1 MRKVII
7 ALLLIIAIVGMGGI
21 WFVHS
26 IPDAKDPDSTEE
38 ISVEIPEGYGINAI
52 GELLEEKGVI
62 SSALKFKLYNRLSGD
77 GAVLNAGTFTLSPSM
92 DLPAI
97 FEKLSSYDV
106 DTMSFTIPEGLT
118 LYQTAAKLA
127 DQGLGTYED
136 FLRAFQYGEYD
147 YAWLENNSLEGYL
160 LPDTYQIPTEEFE
173 EEDIVD
179 FLLSQF
185 EQTVLPIYDS
195 ADQSLKDQYTLNEI
209 LTAASIIERECM
221 KDDERPLVA
230 SVIYNRMDQN
240 MKLEMCSTIQY
251 LLLMETGE
259 VKENLLYSD
268 LEIESP
274 YNTYLHFGL
283 PPGPICSPG
292 IASIKAALEP
302 ADTDYLFFVVS
313 ADLDGSSKFSSNYDD
328 FLDYKDEYY
337 DAWNAANS
345 GD

>member
-7 ALLLIIAIVGMGGI
+7 ALLLIIAIGGLGGI

-26 IPDAKDPDSTEE
+26 IPDALDPDSTEE
-38 ISVEIPEGYGINAI
+38 ITVEIPEGYGTNAI
-52 GELLEEKGVI
+52 GELLEEQGVI
-62 SSALKFKLYNRLSGD
+62 SSAFKFKLYNRLSGND
-77 GAVLNAGTFTLSPSM
+77 AILNAGTYTLSPSM

-97 FEKLSSYDV
+97 FEKLSGYDV

-118 LYQTAAKLA
+118 IEQTAMRLSE
-127 DQGLGTYED
+127 QGFGIYEE
-136 FLRAFQYGEYD
+136 FLRAIQNGSYD
-147 YAWLENNSLEGYL
+147 YGWLENNSLEGYL
-160 LPDTYQIPTEEFE
+160 LPDTYTVPDGYTEEE
-173 EEDIVD
+173 IID
-179 FLLSQF
+179 FLLGQF
-185 EQTVLPIYDS
+185 EQTVLPLYDS
-195 ADQSLKDQYTLNEI
+195 ADQSIKDKYTLNEI
-209 LTAASIIERECM
+209 ITAASIIERECM
-221 KDDERPLVA
+221 KDEERPLVA

-240 MKLEMCSTIQY
+240 MMLEMCSTIQY
-251 LLLMETGE
+251 LLLQETGE

-274 YNTYLHFGL
+274 YNTYLHYGL

-302 ADTDYLFFVVS
+302 ADTDYLYFVVS

-337 DAWNAANS
+337 EAWNAANANN
-345 GD
+345 

>member
-7 ALLLIIAIVGMGGI
+7 AFLLIIAIAGMGGV

-26 IPDAKDPDSTEE
+26 IPDALDPDSTEE
-38 ISVEIPEGYGINAI
+38 ITVEIPEGYGINAI
-52 GELLEEKGVI
+52 GELLEEQGVI
-62 SSALKFKLYNRLSGD
+62 SSAFKFKLYNRLSGD
-77 GAVLNAGTFTLSPSM
+77 GAVLNAGTYTLSPSM

-97 FEKLSSYDV
+97 FEKLSSYEV
-106 DTMSFTIPEGLT
+106 DSMSFTIPEGLT
-118 LYQTAAKLA
+118 LYQTAEKLA
-127 DQGLGTYED
+127 DQGMGSYEE
-136 FLRAFQYGEYD
+136 FLRAIQNVDFGYG
-147 YAWLENNSLEGYL
+147 WLENNSLEGYL
-160 LPDTYQIPTEEFE
+160 LPNTYTVPDGYTEEQ
-173 EEDIVD
+173 IID
-179 FLLSQF
+179 FLLEQF

-195 ADQSLKDQYTLNEI
+195 ADQALKDKYTLNEI
-209 LTAASIIERECM
+209 ITAASIIERECM

-230 SVIYNRMDQN
+230 SVIYNRMDEN

-302 ADTDYLFFVVS
+302 ADTDYLYFVVS

-337 DAWNAANS
+337 EAWNAANANN
-345 GD
+345 

>member
-1 MRKVII
+1 MRKVLI
-7 ALLLIIAIVGMGGI
+7 AFLLIIAIVGMGAL

-26 IPDAKDPDSTEE
+26 IPEALDPDSTDE
-38 ISVEIPEGYGINAI
+38 ITVEIPEGYGTNAI

-62 SSALKFKLYNRLSGD
+62 ASALKFKLYNRLSGN
-77 GAVLNAGTFTLSPSM
+77 GVVLNAGTYTLSPSM

-118 LYQTAAKLA
+118 LEQTAMRLA
-127 DQGLGTYED
+127 DQGLGYYET
-136 FLRAFQYGEYD
+136 FMGAIEEGNYN

-160 LPDTYQIPTEEFE
+160 LPNTYMVPQGYNEEQI
-173 EEDIVD
+173 ID
-179 FLLSQF
+179 FLLEQF
-185 EQTVLPIYDS
+185 EQTVLPLYDS
-195 ADQSLKDQYTLNEI
+195 ADQSIKDKYTLNEI
-209 LTAASIIERECM
+209 ITVASIIERECM

-240 MKLEMCSTIQY
+240 IKLEMCSTIQY
-251 LLLMETGE
+251 LLLKETGE

-283 PPGPICSPG
+283 PPGPICCPG
-292 IASIKAALEP
+292 LASIKAALEP
-302 ADTDYLFFVVS
+302 ADTDYLYFVVS

-328 FLDYKDEYY
+328 FLNYKDEYY
-337 DAWNAANS
+337 EAWNAAN
-345 GD
+345 GE

>member
-1 MRKVII
+1 MRKVLIV
-7 ALLLIIAIVGMGGI
+7 LLLIIAIVGMGGI
-21 WFVHS
+21 WFIHS
-26 IPDAKDPDSTEE
+26 LPDAKDPASTEE
-38 ISVEIPEGYGINAI
+38 ITVEIPEGYGTNAI
-52 GELLEEKGVI
+52 GELLEEQGVI
-62 SSALKFKLYNRLSGD
+62 SSALKFKLYNRLSGND
-77 GAVLNAGTFTLSPSM
+77 TVLNAGTYTLSPSM

-106 DTMSFTIPEGLT
+106 STMSFTIPEGLT
-118 LYQTAAKLA
+118 LEQTAMKLS
-127 DQGLGTYED
+127 DQGLGAYEE
-136 FLRAFQYGEYD
+136 FLRAIQNTDFGYG
-147 YAWLENNSLEGYL
+147 WLENNSLEGYL
-160 LPDTYQIPTEEFE
+160 LPNTYMVPEGATEEE
-173 EEDIVD
+173 IIDY
-179 FLLSQF
+179 LLGQF
-185 EQTVLPIYDS
+185 EQTVLPLYDS
-195 ADQSLKDQYTLNEI
+195 ADQALKDKYTLNEI
-209 LTAASIIERECM
+209 ITAASIIERECM
-221 KDDERPLVA
+221 KDEERPLVA

-251 LLLMETGE
+251 LLLQETGE

-302 ADTDYLFFVVS
+302 ADTDYLYFVVS

-337 DAWNAANS
+337 EAWNAANANN
-345 GD
+345 

>member
-7 ALLLIIAIVGMGGI
+7 AFLLIIAIAGMGGV

-26 IPDAKDPDSTEE
+26 IPDALDPDSTEE
-38 ISVEIPEGYGINAI
+38 ITVEIPEGYGINAI
-52 GELLEEKGVI
+52 GELLEEQGVI
-62 SSALKFKLYNRLSGD
+62 SSAFKFKLYNRLSGD
-77 GAVLNAGTFTLSPSM
+77 GAVLNAGTYTLSPSM

-97 FEKLSSYDV
+97 FEKLSSYEV
-106 DTMSFTIPEGLT
+106 DSMSFTIPEGLT
-118 LYQTAAKLA
+118 LYQTAEKLA
-127 DQGLGTYED
+127 DQGMGSYEE
-136 FLRAFQYGEYD
+136 FLRAIQNVDFGYG
-147 YAWLENNSLEGYL
+147 WLENNSLEGYL
-160 LPDTYQIPTEEFE
+160 LPNTYTVPDGYTEEQ
-173 EEDIVD
+173 IID
-179 FLLSQF
+179 FLLEQF
-185 EQTVLPIYDS
+185 EQTVLPVYDS
-195 ADQSLKDQYTLNEI
+195 ADQALKDKYTLNEI
-209 LTAASIIERECM
+209 ITAASIIERECM

-230 SVIYNRMDQN
+230 SVIYNRMDEN

-292 IASIKAALEP
+292 IASIEAALEP
-302 ADTDYLFFVVS
+302 ADTDYLYFVVS

-337 DAWNAANS
+337 EAWNAANANN
-345 GD
+345 

>member
-7 ALLLIIAIVGMGGI
+7 AFLLIIAIAGMGGV

-26 IPDAKDPDSTEE
+26 IPDALDPDSTEE
-38 ISVEIPEGYGINAI
+38 ITVEIPEGYGINAI
-52 GELLEEKGVI
+52 GELLEEQGVI
-62 SSALKFKLYNRLSGD
+62 SSAFKFKLYNRLSGD
-77 GAVLNAGTFTLSPSM
+77 GAVLNAGTYTLSPSM

-97 FEKLSSYDV
+97 FEKLSSYEV
-106 DTMSFTIPEGLT
+106 DSMSFTIPEGLT
-118 LYQTAAKLA
+118 LYQTAEKLA
-127 DQGLGTYED
+127 DQGMGSYEE
-136 FLRAFQYGEYD
+136 FLRAIQNVDFGYG
-147 YAWLENNSLEGYL
+147 WLENNSLEGYL
-160 LPDTYQIPTEEFE
+160 LPNTYTVPDGYTEEQ
-173 EEDIVD
+173 IID
-179 FLLSQF
+179 FLLEQF

-195 ADQSLKDQYTLNEI
+195 ADQALKDKYTLNEI
-209 LTAASIIERECM
+209 ITAASIIERECM

-230 SVIYNRMDQN
+230 SVIYNRMDEN

-302 ADTDYLFFVVS
+302 ADTDYLYFVVS

-337 DAWNAANS
+337 EAWNEANANN
-345 GD
+345 

>member
-7 ALLLIIAIVGMGGI
+7 AFLLIIAIAGMGGV

-26 IPDAKDPDSTEE
+26 IPDALDPDSTEE
-38 ISVEIPEGYGINAI
+38 ITVEIPEGYGINAI
-52 GELLEEKGVI
+52 GELLEEQGVI
-62 SSALKFKLYNRLSGD
+62 SSAFKFKLYNRLSGD
-77 GAVLNAGTFTLSPSM
+77 GAVLNAGTYTLSPSM

-97 FEKLSSYDV
+97 FEKLSSYEV
-106 DTMSFTIPEGLT
+106 DSMSFTIPEGLT
-118 LYQTAAKLA
+118 LYQTAEKLA
-127 DQGLGTYED
+127 DQGMGSYEE
-136 FLRAFQYGEYD
+136 FLRAIQNVDFGYG
-147 YAWLENNSLEGYL
+147 WLENNSLEGYL
-160 LPDTYQIPTEEFE
+160 LPNTYTVPDGYTEEQ
-173 EEDIVD
+173 IID
-179 FLLSQF
+179 FLLEQF
-185 EQTVLPIYDS
+185 EQTVLPVYDS
-195 ADQSLKDQYTLNEI
+195 ADQALKDKYTLNEI
-209 LTAASIIERECM
+209 ITVASIIERECM

-230 SVIYNRMDQN
+230 SVIYNRMDEN

-302 ADTDYLFFVVS
+302 ADTDYLYFVVS

-337 DAWNAANS
+337 EAWNAANANN
-345 GD
+345 

>member
-7 ALLLIIAIVGMGGI
+7 AFLLIIAIAGMGGV

-26 IPDAKDPDSTEE
+26 IPDALDPDSTEE
-38 ISVEIPEGYGINAI
+38 ITVEIPEGYGINAI
-52 GELLEEKGVI
+52 GELLEEQGVI
-62 SSALKFKLYNRLSGD
+62 SSAFKFKLYNRLSGD
-77 GAVLNAGTFTLSPSM
+77 GAVLNAGTYTLSPSM

-106 DTMSFTIPEGLT
+106 DSMSFTIPEGLT
-118 LYQTAAKLA
+118 LYQTAEKLA
-127 DQGLGTYED
+127 DQGMGSYEE
-136 FLRAFQYGEYD
+136 FLRAIQNVDFGYG
-147 YAWLENNSLEGYL
+147 WLENNSLEGYL
-160 LPDTYQIPTEEFE
+160 LPNTYTVPDGYTEEQ
-173 EEDIVD
+173 IID
-179 FLLSQF
+179 FLLEQF
-185 EQTVLPIYDS
+185 EQTVLPVYDS
-195 ADQSLKDQYTLNEI
+195 ADQALKDKYTLNEI
-209 LTAASIIERECM
+209 ITAASIIERECM

-230 SVIYNRMDQN
+230 SVIYNRMDEN

-302 ADTDYLFFVVS
+302 ADTDYLYFVVS

-337 DAWNAANS
+337 EAWNAANANN
-345 GD
+345 

>member
-1 MRKVII
+1 MRKVLI
-7 ALLLIIAIVGMGGI
+7 ALLLIIAIGGVGAL

-26 IPDAKDPDSTEE
+26 IPEAMDPGSTEE
-38 ISVEIPEGYGINAI
+38 ITVEIPEGYGTNAI
-52 GELLEEKGVI
+52 GELLEEQGVI
-62 SSALKFKLYNRLSGD
+62 SSALKFKLYNRLSGN
-77 GAVLNAGTFTLSPSM
+77 GVVLNAGTYTLSPSM

-118 LYQTAAKLA
+118 VYQTAERLSE
-127 DQGLGTYED
+127 QGLGSYEE
-136 FLRAFQYGEYD
+136 FLRAIQNGDFDYGL
-147 YAWLENNSLEGYL
+147 LEDNSLEGYL
-160 LPDTYQIPTEEFE
+160 LPNTYMVPDGYTEEE
-173 EEDIVD
+173 IIDY
-179 FLLSQF
+179 LLGQF

-195 ADQSLKDQYTLNEI
+195 ADQALKDKYTLNEI
-209 LTAASIIERECM
+209 ITAASIIERECM
-221 KDDERPLVA
+221 KDEERPLVA
-230 SVIYNRMDQN
+230 SVIYNRMDEN

-302 ADTDYLFFVVS
+302 ADTDYLYFVVS

-337 DAWNAANS
+337 EAWNEANANN
-345 GD
+345 G

>member
-1 MRKVII
+1 MRKVLIV
-7 ALLLIIAIVGMGGI
+7 LLLIIAIVGMGGI
-21 WFVHS
+21 WFIHS
-26 IPDAKDPDSTEE
+26 LPDAKDPASTEE
-38 ISVEIPEGYGINAI
+38 ITVEIPEGYGTNAI
-52 GELLEEKGVI
+52 GELLEEQGVI
-62 SSALKFKLYNRLSGD
+62 SSALKFKLYNRLSGND
-77 GAVLNAGTFTLSPSM
+77 TVLNAGTYTLSPSM

-97 FEKLSSYDV
+97 FEKLSSYEV
-106 DTMSFTIPEGLT
+106 DSMSFTIPEGLT
-118 LYQTAAKLA
+118 LYQTAEKLA
-127 DQGLGTYED
+127 DQGMGSYEE
-136 FLRAFQYGEYD
+136 FLRAIQNVDFGYG
-147 YAWLENNSLEGYL
+147 WLENNSLEGYL
-160 LPDTYQIPTEEFE
+160 LPNTYTVPDGYTEEQ
-173 EEDIVD
+173 IID
-179 FLLSQF
+179 FLLEQF

-195 ADQSLKDQYTLNEI
+195 ADQALKDKYTLNEI
-209 LTAASIIERECM
+209 ITAASIIERECM

-230 SVIYNRMDQN
+230 SVIYNRMDEN

-302 ADTDYLFFVVS
+302 ADTDYLYFVVS

-337 DAWNAANS
+337 EAWNAANANN
-345 GD
+345 

>member
-7 ALLLIIAIVGMGGI
+7 AFLLIIAIAGMGGV

-26 IPDAKDPDSTEE
+26 IPDALDPDSTEE
-38 ISVEIPEGYGINAI
+38 ITVEIPEGYGINAI
-52 GELLEEKGVI
+52 GELLEEQGVI
-62 SSALKFKLYNRLSGD
+62 SSAFKFKLYNRLSGD
-77 GAVLNAGTFTLSPSM
+77 GAVLNAGTYTLSPSM

-97 FEKLSSYDV
+97 FEKLSSYEV
-106 DTMSFTIPEGLT
+106 DSMSFTIPEGLT
-118 LYQTAAKLA
+118 LYQTAEKLA
-127 DQGLGTYED
+127 DQGMGSYEE
-136 FLRAFQYGEYD
+136 FLRAIQNVDFGYG
-147 YAWLENNSLEGYL
+147 WLENNSLEGYL
-160 LPDTYQIPTEEFE
+160 LPNTYTVPDGYTEEQ
-173 EEDIVD
+173 IID
-179 FLLSQF
+179 FLLEQF
-185 EQTVLPIYDS
+185 EQTVLPVYDS
-195 ADQSLKDQYTLNEI
+195 ADQALKDKYTLNEI
-209 LTAASIIERECM
+209 ITAASIIERECM

-230 SVIYNRMDQN
+230 SVIYNRMDEN

-302 ADTDYLFFVVS
+302 ADTDYLYFVVS

-337 DAWNAANS
+337 EAWNAANANN
-345 GD
+345 